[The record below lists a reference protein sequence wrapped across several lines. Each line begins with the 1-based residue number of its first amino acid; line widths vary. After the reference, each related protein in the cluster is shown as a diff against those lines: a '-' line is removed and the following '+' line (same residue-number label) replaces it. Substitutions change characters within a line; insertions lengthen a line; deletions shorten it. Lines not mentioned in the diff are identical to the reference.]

1 MTSTTIPAIPAR
13 LTTDDLLSKH
23 PKWDI
28 RFNEAEKTWNVFP
41 EDAPVYC
48 AAQSKHLSHA
58 LRLAL
63 ARVEAHLRGDTESS
77 IRTLTIPDTDAT

>member
-1 MTSTTIPAIPAR
+1 MTSNPTIHVR
-13 LTTDDLLSKH
+13 QTTDDLLSKH
-23 PKWDI
+23 PKWDV
-28 RFNEAEKTWNVFP
+28 RFNDEQKLWNVFP

-48 AAQSKHLSHA
+48 AAQSKHLAHA